1 MSNPTATANVAGS
14 PNAAPAQGS
23 NSGSRKKRREAMS
36 VARVYADVNSER
48 PASYWDYEKLEIEWS
63 KNQDDYEVIRKIGRG
78 KYSEVFE
85 GINVKTNQMCVIK
98 VRFSFFKTP

>member
-1 MSNPTATANVAGS
+1 MSNPTA
-14 PNAAPAQGS
+14 AAPSQGA
-23 NSGSRKKRREAMS
+23 NSGSRKKRREALS

-98 VRFSFFKTP
+98 VSATHNHTANTDIQAVRN